1 MTKQLLQA
9 ISVMSVARQ
18 NKQRSENKSSINI
31 DIKKQTYTQ
40 NVYVWVSK
48 VVLTMMYSMI
58 VI

>member
-18 NKQRSENKSSINI
+18 NKQRSENKSSTNI
-31 DIKKQTYTQ
+31 DMKKQTYTQ
-40 NVYVWVSK
+40 KVYVWMSK